1 MTEDITAPLAGKVI
15 KVNIAP
21 GASVAEDDEILVIE
35 AMKMETLV
43 YAPCA
48 GVVTA
53 VKVKKGDE
61 VQEDQVLASIKT
73 A

>member
-1 MTEDITAPLAGKVI
+1 M
-15 KVNIAP
+15 
-21 GASVAEDDEILVIE
+21 AEDDEILVIE

-48 GVVTA
+48 GVVA
-53 VKVKKGDE
+53 DVRVKNGDD
-61 VQEDQVLASIKT
+61 VQEDDVLATIKP